1 MSKRTSTDDPN
12 ATGERVPTVHRHPV
26 DPANIRMRA
35 RALIDPSGCTRIG
48 L

>member
-1 MSKRTSTDDPN
+1 MSKRASTNDKN

-26 DPANIRMRA
+26 DPANVRMRT
-35 RALIDPSGCTRIG
+35 RALIDPSGCARIG